1 MTTTISKVILFKKFI
16 MSKKCQELASG
27 LLWVNSERKDGGREE
42 GDSVLGKPLLL
53 NHFLYPPQLLF
64 AFLRAQVPSTST
76 LWQFLHQFTK
86 LSLFFSKA
94 ASSHSLTLLS
104 TLLYQLHN
112 SSHGKM
118 TNVLSKQNNYYIQL
132 SNSPFLFALF
142 FHRSF
147 FSVPSCMNA

>member
-1 MTTTISKVILFKKFI
+1 MRLLQVPEENIQSVIGALRPESAAQWRKLEKAMTTTISKVILFKKFI

-76 LWQFLHQFTK
+76 LW
-86 LSLFFSKA
+86 
-94 ASSHSLTLLS
+94 
-104 TLLYQLHN
+104 
-112 SSHGKM
+112 
-118 TNVLSKQNNYYIQL
+118 
-132 SNSPFLFALF
+132 
-142 FHRSF
+142 
-147 FSVPSCMNA
+147 